1 MLSVRP
7 RITELV
13 FQVYGR
19 VLHPELFQ
27 VHREKR
33 IERDGYEAT
42 LQITSAGHVVT
53 WRRDGLILTEV
64 ATSAHH
70 PLPQKRRLMSHPLTG
85 ARSDALECRGG
96 ATYSVDFALES
107 VDSAAFFT
115 YQKEFALAGAR
126 EGQSDSGLMHKFDSS
141 GRFDLGALSY
151 VHFESRQRSLKV
163 QALHTFP
170 DARYTANGRG
180 GRLPH
185 RPVHEQSLSRA
196 V

>member
-13 FQVYGR
+13 FQLYGR
-19 VLHPELFQ
+19 PLHPELFE
-27 VHREKR
+27 VCSEKK
-33 IERDGYEAT
+33 IERENYQAT
-42 LQITSAGHVVT
+42 LQITTAGHVVC
-53 WRRDGLILTEV
+53 WQRDGLILTEV
-64 ATSAHH
+64 ATSAQA

-85 ARSDALECRGG
+85 QRRDGLECRGG
-96 ATYSVDFALES
+96 AKYSVEFQLES

-126 EGQSDSGLMHKFDSS
+126 EGQTNDGLLHNFDSS

-151 VHFESRQRSLKV
+151 VHFESRQRSLKI

-170 DARYTANGRG
+170 DDYAILKTQSVFK
-180 GRLPH
+180 LPG
-185 RPVHEQSLSRA
+185 
-196 V
+196 